1 MIRSRAMHS
10 SDKASSQLTLSEAAE
25 AWLAR
30 GRHLEICG
38 HSVFVVDEGSGDGT
52 PLLIL
57 HGFPTSSYDFQHVWA
72 GLCAKRRLVV
82 FDMPGYGFSSK
93 PADYSYSLLE
103 QADVVEVL
111 ARELG
116 LAKVHLWAHDM
127 GTSVA
132 TELVARR
139 RVGLLHFEIDKL
151 VLMNGSV
158 HAEMAHLTPSQKLL
172 LRPWLGPFF
181 ARIASRTTYRWQ
193 LRRILTR
200 EVATVELDDQYAL
213 LRRDD
218 GYLRLPRIIL
228 YYNER
233 IRFRSRW
240 IGALEEFDRPALIL
254 WGEDDPVA
262 VLAIAEALAREIPQA
277 RLVRLR
283 DVGHYPQLEA
293 PAEVLAELETFLAS

>member
-1 MIRSRAMHS
+1 MQS
-10 SDKASSQLTLSEAAE
+10 SDKTSSQLTLSAAAE

-30 GRHLEICG
+30 GRHLEVCG

-72 GLCAKRRLVV
+72 GLCAKRRVVV

-93 PADYSYSLLE
+93 RADYSYSLLE

-116 LAKVHLWAHDM
+116 LTKVHLWAHDM

-139 RVGLLHFEIDKL
+139 RVGLLHFEIDQL

-172 LRPWLGPFF
+172 LRPTLGPFF

-200 EVATVELDDQYAL
+200 EVATEELDDQYAL
-213 LRRDD
+213 LRRED

-233 IRFRSRW
+233 TRFRTRW
-240 IGALEEFDRPALIL
+240 IGALEAFDRPALIL

-277 RLVRLR
+277 QLVRLH

-293 PAEVLAELETFLAS
+293 PAEVLAELERFFT